1 MTMIYVLYLNELI
14 DNVGR
19 PTLPKR
25 FYETICKF
33 DHLLPFSKYD
43 PVANGIIGTAAK
55 INVRD

>member
-1 MTMIYVLYLNELI
+1 MLFINDLI

-19 PTLPKR
+19 PKLPKR
-25 FYETICKF
+25 FFGTICKF

-43 PVANGIIGTAAK
+43 PDVANGIIGTAAK